1 MLAHRCKM
9 QDRVALSS
17 GEAELK
23 ASCKCVAEMLETR
36 EVVQFLTGME
46 AALALH
52 LDATA
57 TQGMLHRQGAG
68 KLKHLSVRTLWVQGA
83 VQEARIRVV
92 KIPRALNHAD
102 ALCSFHSVP
111 EFHAKMAAMGLRVTA
126 RAGPRRGGKV
136 DTMQN
141 KSKARLRTQQE
152 VRSRGDVLE
161 SGDSW
166 R

>member
-1 MLAHRCKM
+1 
-9 QDRVALSS
+9 
-17 GEAELK
+17 
-23 ASCKCVAEMLETR
+23 
-36 EVVQFLTGME
+36 
-46 AALALH
+46 
-52 LDATA
+52 
-57 TQGMLHRQGAG
+57 MLHRQGAG
-68 KLKHLSVRTLWVQGA
+68 KLKHLSVRTLWVQNA
-83 VQEARIRVV
+83 VLECRIRVV

-111 EFHAKMAAMGLRVTA
+111 ELHAKMAAMGLRVTA
-126 RAGPRRGGKV
+126 RDGPRRGGKD

-141 KSKARLRTQQE
+141 NSKARLRTQQE